1 MEEKPTVS
9 VIMSVFNENLDEIS
23 YVLNSILNQTYS
35 NIEFII
41 MYDNPNNTELYN
53 ALKKMVQND
62 ERCKLLKNEINLGP
76 AKSLNRALNNASGK
90 YIARMDAD
98 DYSFPDRIYKQVKY
112 MEKNR
117 NIDLLATG
125 CSLMG
130 EQNEIIG
137 EYEYPNVSQN
147 KLKKLLYTQNFLIHS
162 TWLVKKDVYAD
173 LNGYRDF
180 PSSQDYDFILRFLD
194 KNYELDVLPEKLV
207 LYRIRERS
215 ITKSNSLKQF
225 LMSLYIKKLHLQRR
239 FRRKDNFS
247 NIKIK
252 DVYENITPEK
262 EVKFKHAK
270 ELIDNKN
277 SKSLL
282 TIFSSYY
289 ILRYIAQK
297 FIFNF
302 KLLLIKII

>member
-1 MEEKPTVS
+1 
-9 VIMSVFNENLDEIS
+9 MSVYNEKIKDIE
-23 YVLNSILNQTYS
+23 YVINSILEQTYS

-53 ALKKMVQND
+53 ALKKMVQYD

-76 AKSLNRALNNASGK
+76 AKSLNRALDNASGK

-98 DYSFPDRIYKQVKY
+98 DYSFPDRIYKQVEY
-112 MEKNR
+112 MEENR
-117 NIDLLATG
+117 NIDLLATE
-125 CSLMG
+125 CSFMY

-137 EYEYPNVSQN
+137 EYKYPNVSQN
-147 KLKKLLYTQNFLIHS
+147 KLKKLLYIQNFLIHS
-162 TWLVKKDVYAD
+162 TWLVKKDVYTD

-225 LMSLYIKKLHLQRR
+225 LMSLYIKKLHVQRR

-252 DVYENITPEK
+252 DVYENITTEK
-262 EVKFKHAK
+262 EAKFKHAK

-277 SKSLL
+277 PKSLL

-302 KLLLIKII
+302 KLLLMK